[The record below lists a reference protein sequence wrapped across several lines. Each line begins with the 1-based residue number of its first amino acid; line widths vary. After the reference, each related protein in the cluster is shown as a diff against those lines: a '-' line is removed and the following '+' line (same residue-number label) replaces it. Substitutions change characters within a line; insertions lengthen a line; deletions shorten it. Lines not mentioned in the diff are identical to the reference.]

1 MKKIWKG
8 IFGVLICGF
17 LTGCGVTT
25 TPEIIMPDQPMVS
38 SVDTEQKVTTDSKM
52 ADSTQV
58 TSAEKKIHNRNTQS
72 F

>member
-72 F
+72 I

>member
-1 MKKIWKG
+1 
-8 IFGVLICGF
+8 
-17 LTGCGVTT
+17 
-25 TPEIIMPDQPMVS
+25 MPDQPMVS

-72 F
+72 I